1 MILSVS
7 RRTDIPRFY
16 FDWFLNRLTEGY
28 ALVRNPMNFHQVSRI
43 TLSPDVVDCIV
54 FWTKNP
60 KPMLEKLDRIAAY
73 PYYVQFTVNPYGR
86 EIEGNLPAKNEL
98 TDTFKRLSE
107 QLGPERTVW
116 RYSPVLINETYTEA
130 FHVDFFSML
139 AERLSGYT
147 EQCKLSFIDLYA
159 KIKKR
164 MAALGVGEIP
174 QEQKNRLAQQLFKIA
189 AGQGIAVSACGTIDL
204 AAAGVPPAK
213 CIDDALISRITG
225 YPFHLK
231 KDPGQRGD
239 CYCVSSVD
247 IGAYDT
253 CGNGCAYCYAND
265 SGQAVTRNCKQYD
278 PASPLL
284 CGSLMQGDKVT
295 ERAVKSWKEK
305 QTQMRLF

>member
-1 MILSVS
+1 
-7 RRTDIPRFY
+7 
-16 FDWFLNRLTEGY
+16 
-28 ALVRNPMNFHQVSRI
+28 
-43 TLSPDVVDCIV
+43 
-54 FWTKNP
+54 
-60 KPMLEKLDRIAAY
+60 
-73 PYYVQFTVNPYGR
+73 
-86 EIEGNLPAKNEL
+86 
-98 TDTFKRLSE
+98 
-107 QLGPERTVW
+107 
-116 RYSPVLINETYTEA
+116 
-130 FHVDFFSML
+130 
-139 AERLSGYT
+139 
-147 EQCKLSFIDLYA
+147 
-159 KIKKR
+159 

-174 QEQKNRLAQQLFKIA
+174 QEQKNRLAQQFFKIA